1 MNIVKVALLF
11 LFMSVVTNM
20 AFSGQG
26 NDGDQ
31 AEPECDYIS
40 SVEHFIVFPLA
51 LCSVQCRRSKSRQ
64 LGSGEARISA
74 FQKPSRIFDLPLARS
89 ELLRHRIRH
98 KVGFG
103 NQ

>member
-26 NDGDQ
+26 NDGEQ

-40 SVEHFIVFPLA
+40 SVEHL
-51 LCSVQCRRSKSRQ
+51 
-64 LGSGEARISA
+64 
-74 FQKPSRIFDLPLARS
+74 
-89 ELLRHRIRH
+89 
-98 KVGFG
+98 
-103 NQ
+103 